1 MLKIKCKFMNN
12 EIFINRRL
20 GQLGLDLYFYNIRTL
35 MIFEYEVLYQVTE
48 GLWSTNRYPVD
59 HSTPWVDA
67 NLHLT
72 SGKNNARNVVEIGCN
87 IIKNDYNLKK
97 ILNLPTSYERVKS
110 IGKMVNYL
118 GDDVDTMKVFFNEG
132 FHEYASLLEDEYSD
146 ENYNE
151 FLSQIPSKKLAMS
164 LSPEIIEGYLQTE
177 YTFDE
182 MKDDLGMIQNTM
194 RNTTTLQY

>member
-1 MLKIKCKFMNN
+1 
-12 EIFINRRL
+12 
-20 GQLGLDLYFYNIRTL
+20 
-35 MIFEYEVLYQVTE
+35 
-48 GLWSTNRYPVD
+48 
-59 HSTPWVDA
+59 
-67 NLHLT
+67 
-72 SGKNNARNVVEIGCN
+72 
-87 IIKNDYNLKK
+87 
-97 ILNLPTSYERVKS
+97 
-110 IGKMVNYL
+110 
-118 GDDVDTMKVFFNEG
+118 MKVFFNEG